1 MTAARIAELE
11 AEVARVIS
19 ESKRFAEDVA
29 VQIAALMATTAQ
41 LRPWSIAL
49 QDLTPGGSE
58 FQTPEACLAYA
69 RDVRDRQL
77 ETIKNFMR
85 RNRTAEARV
94 KELEAVRRACADA
107 LTVADRLIERGYG
120 TDTPNEWHR
129 VMRQVQK
136 AVALLSPKDKRN
148 G

>member
-1 MTAARIAELE
+1 MTEARIAELE
-11 AEVARVIS
+11 AEVAELRTWKEHILSHEDRKKRPFSDALAQGVIADQVKEIDRLHS
-19 ESKRFAEDVA
+19 LVAAERRRA
-29 VQIAALMATTAQ
+29 
-41 LRPWSIAL
+41 
-49 QDLTPGGSE
+49 
-58 FQTPEACLAYA
+58 EA
-69 RDVRDRQL
+69 
-77 ETIKNFMR
+77 
-85 RNRTAEARV
+85 AEARV

-136 AVALLSPKDKRN
+136 AVALISPKDKSN